1 MYPVLFKIGPFSVH
15 AYGFAIA
22 TAFLVGILISLHY
35 AKKEGIKADQILD
48 LAVYVIIAAIVGSRF
63 LYVIGQWH
71 EYQDNLLEIFM
82 VQRGGLVFLGGLFL
96 VLLVVVWHAKRK
108 GIPVLK
114 LLDVVSPGTLVGY
127 AITRIG
133 CFFNGCCFGQP
144 TELPCGMVFPPGSLA
159 HAYFPGQH
167 IHPTQL
173 YASAS
178 MLLAFIILLLIY
190 RRKRFDGHV
199 FYWGLILYSVYR
211 FLVEFI
217 RFSPIHWLGLTP
229 SQWMVIPLAGWAIYA
244 LLIKQR
250 RLQQ

>member
-22 TAFLVGILISLHY
+22 VAFLVGILLSLHY
-35 AKKEGIKADQILD
+35 AKKEGIRADQILD

-63 LYVIGQWH
+63 FYVIGQWDQYKDH
-71 EYQDNLLEIFM
+71 PWEIFM

-114 LLDVVSPGTLVGY
+114 LLDVLSPSTLVGY

-133 CFFNGCCFGQP
+133 CYFNGCCFGLP
-144 TELPCGMVFPPGSLA
+144 TQQPCGTVFPPGSLA
-159 HAYFPGQH
+159 HAYFPDQH

-173 YASAS
+173 YSAAS
-178 MLLAFIILLLIY
+178 MFLAFIILLVLY
-190 RRKRFDGHV
+190 RRKSFDGQV

-211 FLVEFI
+211 FLMEFI
-217 RFSPIHWLGLTP
+217 RFGIHPLQP
-229 SQWMVIPLAGWAIYA
+229 HSLAGADPFA
-244 LLIKQR
+244 VDGHSFG
-250 RLQQ
+250 RLGDLRLDK